1 MKTLLIGLI
10 VLAAR
15 LAAASVAGAPLE
27 IGDRRQVFVDGRFL
41 AVASG
46 VALREHV
53 PVKAGEVLLRPDH
66 PEHTLVGAY
75 VSVVHWND
83 GYHMWYDA
91 FTSIG
96 GPLSANGAA
105 DDEEKEFPAHRYLC
119 YARSR
124 DGITW
129 EKPRLNLA
137 RAEPQV
143 EPNIVLGLGSGGYE
157 GSIGDNGSV
166 EVHPRAPD
174 GERLVML
181 LRRKEPGIDQLDL
194 HVSADGIQW
203 RLAHPRV
210 MGYSSKKHHLDTQN
224 VIFWDD
230 RIGRYVIFAR
240 RGVDRTPGQARVR
253 TVARAESDQLT
264 RFPDVDQSPV
274 VFQWDALD
282 PDYVVPA
289 TGHRASKV
297 DYYTNAVV
305 KYPWAQDAYYMFPA
319 AYFHYDGY
327 LPEFAAEKPTNAG
340 VLDVRFAASRDGISW
355 ERLGRRPFVRPGPA
369 GDWDSRGL
377 YMVRG
382 IVPGSNERELF
393 LYYRGSDQ
401 PHGWDRNPR
410 NVRILRA
417 AGLESPHNTSG
428 MRRLVLRRDGFISAR
443 AGHAG
448 GSFATPL
455 VRFAGGELRLNVNTY
470 AGGELRIELQDEL
483 GIPFPGH
490 ALADADMIHS
500 TNETDRLV
508 TWQGKSDVSA
518 LAGRPV
524 RLHVTM
530 RDVDLYA
537 FQFRAPRRD
546 DSK

>member
-1 MKTLLIGLI
+1 MKALLLPLV
-10 VLAAR
+10 VLTS
-15 LAAASVAGAPLE
+15 LTVAGTFATGAPLDV
-27 IGDRRQVFVDGRFL
+27 GDRRQVFIDGRFL
-41 AVASG
+41 AATTG
-46 VALREHV
+46 IALREHV
-53 PVKAGEVLLRPDH
+53 PVKVGEVLLRPDH
-66 PEHTLVGAY
+66 PEYTLIGAY
-75 VSVVHWND
+75 VTVLHWR
-83 GYHMWYDA
+83 GSYHMWYDA

-96 GPLSANGAA
+96 GPLSTNGTT
-105 DDEEKEFPAHRYLC
+105 DNPEKEFPAHRYMC

-124 DGITW
+124 DGIVW

-137 RAEPQV
+137 RAEPHV
-143 EPNIVLGLGSGGYE
+143 EPNIVIGLGCGGYE
-157 GSIGDNGSV
+157 SSIGDNGAV
-166 EVHPRAPD
+166 EVNPQGTD
-174 GERLVML
+174 GEQLFML
-181 LRRKEPGIDQLDL
+181 LRRKEPGVDQLDL

-203 RLAHPRV
+203 RLAHARV

-240 RGVDRTPGQARVR
+240 RGVDRTSGQARVR
-253 TVARAESDQLT
+253 TVARAESDDLA

-274 VFQWDALD
+274 VFQWDTLD
-282 PDYVVPA
+282 PEYAMPA
-289 TGHRASKV
+289 TGARASKV

-327 LPEFAAEKPTNAG
+327 LSEFAAEKPTNAG
-340 VLDVRFAASRDGISW
+340 VLDVRFAASRDGITW
-355 ERLGRRPFVRPGPA
+355 ERLGRRPFVRPGFT

-382 IVPGSNERELF
+382 IVPGSNEREIF

-417 AGLESPHNTSG
+417 AGLGSPHNTSG
-428 MRRLVLRRDGFISAR
+428 LRRLVLRRDGFISVR

-448 GSFATPL
+448 GSFATPVL
-455 VRFAGGELRLNVNTY
+455 RFAGFELCLNVDTSASGELRV
-470 AGGELRIELQDEL
+470 ELQDEL
-483 GIPFPGH
+483 GVPIPGFS
-490 ALADADMIHS
+490 LADADMIHS
-500 TNETDRLV
+500 ANETERLV

-537 FQFRAPRRD
+537 FQFRAPKAR
-546 DSK
+546 